1 MAADIIWYVTMFGC
15 AALIFGIGVYA
26 QKLEKPMWFWSGS
39 KEDPAAITDIKAYNR
54 ENSKMWKWYS
64 VWFWAA
70 GILWIWNEVVSV
82 VVLALGCTVGIGL
95 LIGRYLR
102 IEKKYKKT
110 GL

>member
-1 MAADIIWYVTMFGC
+1 MFGC
-15 AALIFGIGVYA
+15 GALIFGIGIYA
-26 QKLEKPMWFWSGS
+26 KKLEKPMWFWSGTD
-39 KEDPAAITDIKAYNR
+39 EDPATITDVRAYNR
-54 ENSKMWKWYS
+54 ENSRMWKWYS
-64 VWFWAA
+64 AWFWAA
-70 GILWIWNEVVSV
+70 GVLWIWNEVVAV